1 MYKVSYMTY
10 HIAECKNFDE
20 LLELL
25 KENVILITH
34 DGDLNYNDCCLQI
47 AQTFGTEKLQFCTR
61 TDGFRAKVAELLMTN
76 NYGQDFPGDILKY
89 V

>member
-1 MYKVSYMTY
+1 MYKVGYMTY

-20 LLELL
+20 LLKLL
-25 KENVILITH
+25 KENVLITS
-34 DGDLNYNDCCLQI
+34 DGELNYTDCCMQI
-47 AQTFGTEKLQFCTR
+47 AQAFATKVVQFCTR
-61 TDGFRAKVAELLMTN
+61 TDGFRAKVAELLMAN

>member
-10 HIAECKNFDE
+10 HVSECKNFDE
-20 LLELL
+20 LLKLL
-25 KENVILITH
+25 KENILTTI
-34 DGDLNYNDCCLQI
+34 DGDLNYTDCCMQI
-47 AQTFGTEKLQFCTR
+47 AQAFGTQILQFCTR
-61 TDGFRAKVAELLMTN
+61 TDGFRAKVAELLMAN